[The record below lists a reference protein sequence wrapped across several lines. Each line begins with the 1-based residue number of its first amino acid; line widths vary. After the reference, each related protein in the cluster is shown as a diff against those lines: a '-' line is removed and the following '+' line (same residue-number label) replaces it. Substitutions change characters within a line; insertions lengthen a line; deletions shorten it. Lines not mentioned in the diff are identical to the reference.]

1 MHSINQ
7 NKCEQIIEEISKF
20 ENNLQRTRETLN
32 TKENE
37 TQYHVY
43 GTVYRNYY
51 LSDTVKNTS
60 E

>member
-1 MHSINQ
+1 MHSINKKNV
-7 NKCEQIIEEISKF
+7 NKSLKREVNLKIIYKE
-20 ENNLQRTRETLN
+20 TRETLN

-37 TQYHVY
+37 THYHVY